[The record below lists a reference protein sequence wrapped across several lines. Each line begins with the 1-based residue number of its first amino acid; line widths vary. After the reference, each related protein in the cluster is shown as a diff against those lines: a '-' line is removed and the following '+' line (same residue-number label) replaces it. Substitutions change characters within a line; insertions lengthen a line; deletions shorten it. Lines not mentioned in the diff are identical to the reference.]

1 MTQGFKEHREA
12 NPCVML
18 RPPRA
23 LRDVEHRNVSKLSVR
38 PRSHGGISL
47 QEVCIFRTEIR
58 AESFPLY
65 SKGIYGADFSAV
77 DFALFPLRFRTEST
91 SASRTWI
98 SPFDFG
104 QLVSRYAEE
113 STVKKR
119 PNPHRFLLRIKGGFF
134 RTEES
139 TV

>member
-1 MTQGFKEHREA
+1 MTQGFKEHRKA
-12 NPCVML
+12 NPCVIL

-23 LRDVEHRNVSKLSVR
+23 LRDVEHSGLKSIKTVCKAPFPRRNF
-38 PRSHGGISL
+38 I
-47 QEVCIFRTEIR
+47 TESMFIR
-58 AESFPLY
+58 VESFQLY
-65 SKGIYGADFSAV
+65 SEGIYGADFSAV

-119 PNPHRFLLRIKGGFF
+119 PSPHRFLLRIKGGFF